1 MEVVAEE
8 EKEKT
13 EGEKEK
19 RQNGYAERD
28 GRVLCE
34 KVMYLVHD
42 FMHVGQHESFNETVD
57 SIHDFDVLSCP
68 SPQLNLLMDGIHN
81 FTTLFCRKGAH
92 DNHPTT
98 QPPTA
103 EGIKQPVIQLFFL
116 LTYTKYT
123 LSSHFH
129 FPVPTISSSPFPS
142 HPTTMS
148 SVVHT
153 FHKTRSFLPSRTL
166 PDALPLSHTDSPS
179 DQTLRRRLS
188 SLSLRIQPI
197 SSPATAWAFRKSK
210 SMSSFG
216 DLAGSSVR
224 KWWDWGWAWILSR
237 KPIFAKDLEMNEEE
251 SKILGSQNR
260 GSWKHVFFKFR
271 SEIRKLIGSDVALP
285 QTTPNYRSFNFPNNN
300 SGIRT

>member
-1 MEVVAEE
+1 
-8 EKEKT
+8 
-13 EGEKEK
+13 
-19 RQNGYAERD
+19 
-28 GRVLCE
+28 
-34 KVMYLVHD
+34 
-42 FMHVGQHESFNETVD
+42 
-57 SIHDFDVLSCP
+57 
-68 SPQLNLLMDGIHN
+68 
-81 FTTLFCRKGAH
+81 
-92 DNHPTT
+92 
-98 QPPTA
+98 
-103 EGIKQPVIQLFFL
+103 
-116 LTYTKYT
+116 
-123 LSSHFH
+123 
-129 FPVPTISSSPFPS
+129 
-142 HPTTMS
+142 MS

-153 FHKTRSFLPSRTL
+153 FTKTRSFLPSRPL

-197 SSPATAWAFRKSK
+197 SSPATAWAIRKSK